1 LNQVNQPLQA
11 DQRFRKSIECV
22 ISICLIQVKSNTPAK
37 STLQEVGSIR
47 HIGMIQVKSIATGGK
62 DMSSGATSETQ
73 LVIITGMSGAGKTVA
88 IQSFEDLGFFCVDN
102 LPPTLL
108 PKFLE
113 LMKESGNKMNKVAL
127 VMDLRGREFFDHLF
141 KALDDLSETSW
152 VNPQILFL
160 DADDSTL
167 VARYKE
173 TRRFHPLAPSG
184 RPLEGIKLER
194 KLLEELK
201 GRAQIIYNTSKMKPK
216 DLREK
221 IATEFSANKQTIFTV
236 NVMSF
241 GFKHGIPID
250 ADLVFDVRFLPN
262 PHYIESM
269 RPKTGLDEEVSNYVL
284 KWNETHKFLEKVT
297 DLLSFML
304 PHYKREGK
312 AQLVIAIGCTGG
324 QHRSVALAE
333 YIGHF
338 FEKDYQTRV
347 SHRDI
352 DKRKEK
358 VT

>member
-1 LNQVNQPLQA
+1 M
-11 DQRFRKSIECV
+11 
-22 ISICLIQVKSNTPAK
+22 
-37 STLQEVGSIR
+37 STGS
-47 HIGMIQVKSIATGGK
+47 V
-62 DMSSGATSETQ
+62 SGTQ

-141 KALDDLSETSW
+141 KALDNLAETSW
-152 VNPQILFL
+152 VTPQILFL
-160 DADDSTL
+160 DADDEAL
-167 VARYKE
+167 VRRYKE
-173 TRRFHPLAPSG
+173 TRRTHPLAPSE
-184 RPLEGIKLER
+184 RPLEGILLER
-194 KLLEELK
+194 SLLEELK
-201 GRAQIIYNTSKMKPK
+201 GRSQTIYNTSKLKPRE
-216 DLREK
+216 LREK
-221 IATEFSANKQTIFTV
+221 ILTEYANGSKPVFSV

-241 GFKHGIPID
+241 GFKHGLPID

-262 PHYIESM
+262 PHYIDHM
-269 RPKTGLDEEVSNYVL
+269 RPKTGLDEEVSSYVL
-284 KWNETHKFLEKVT
+284 KWNETTKFLEKVT

-333 YIGHF
+333 HIAKY
-338 FEKDYQTRV
+338 FEDDYMTHV

-352 DKRKEK
+352 EKRKSK
-358 VT
+358 IDTK